1 MKYYKVRLS
10 PKRLHKTNTYIFR
23 KNFLLHYYVLVEKYK
38 LPDFTFLSPTYPIA
52 NVRQGK
58 MR

>member
-1 MKYYKVRLS
+1 MKDYKVRL
-10 PKRLHKTNTYIFR
+10 LHKTNTYIFR

-38 LPDFTFLSPTYPIA
+38 LTDFNFLPPTYPIA

-58 MR
+58 RK